1 MFRYSHRTG
10 SRLWLTL
17 QLIIINN
24 LYLLPI
30 TYYLLPI
37 TYYLFVIR
45 YSLFIFDSTTLVT
58 LEFVER
64 NFACGICIDDFLT
77 HFSYRN
83 LETVRLKLLLR
94 L

>member
-24 LYLLPI
+24 LYLLSI

-37 TYYLFVIR
+37 TYY
-45 YSLFIFDSTTLVT
+45 LFIFDSTTLVT

>member
-10 SRLWLTL
+10 SRLWLAL
-17 QLIIINN
+17 QLIIVNN

-37 TYYLFVIR
+37 T

-64 NFACGICIDDFLT
+64 NFAGGICVDDFLA

-94 L
+94 LL

>member
-10 SRLWLTL
+10 SRLWLAL
-17 QLIIINN
+17 QLIIVN
-24 LYLLPI
+24 YLLPI

-37 TYYLFVIR
+37 T

-64 NFACGICIDDFLT
+64 NFAGGICIDDFLT

-94 L
+94 LL